1 MFAELAARMDRIEE
15 MVRHV
20 VRVGT
25 VVSTDPAA
33 GTARV
38 QIGDADG
45 LVSYNLPVLQPQT
58 LRNKDYA
65 MPDPGEHVLCVFLPL
80 GIEQGFCVGSFYSL
94 VDTTPVQTADK
105 RHVTFADKTRL
116 EYDRKEHDL
125 RANVRGGIETSALKS
140 LHRHRVKKGNVLIKV
155 LPEKIIPKEPPEIP
169 DAEDWKQVKGQGYFV
184 IDAER
189 MICLNAKKIVLL
201 TNSLVRGAYV
211 PDLIEDEVFSD
222 EAREEE

>member
-65 MPDPGEHVLCVFLPL
+65 MPDPGEHVVCVFLPL
-80 GIEQGFCVGSFYSL
+80 GIEQGFCLGSFYSK
-94 VDTTPVQTADK
+94 VDATPVQTADK
-105 RHVTFADKTRL
+105 RHITFADKTKL
-116 EYDRKEHDL
+116 EYDRKVHEL
-125 RANVRGGIETSALKS
+125 RANVRGGVETSVLKK
-140 LHRHRVKKGNVLIKV
+140 LQLHRVKKGNVLFKV
-155 LPEKIIPKEPPEIP
+155 LTEKILPKEPPETP
-169 DAEDWKQVKGQGYFV
+169 EAEDWKELKGLGYFGV
-184 IDAER
+184 DADR
-189 MICLNAKKIVLL
+189 MVFLNAKKIVLL
-201 TNSLVRGAYV
+201 GQLVQGAYV
-211 PDLIEDEVFSD
+211 PDLIKDEVYSED
-222 EAREEE
+222 ARKEE